1 MSSQEMP
8 ITITPEQ
15 ASHGVILPVLLPS
28 GPARLRI
35 PSCRDGDLV
44 RARVGDQELLLRIR
58 VSRAG
63 AATAV
68 GTGAAAGVGA
78 AFATGAVSA
87 TGGTGATGGA
97 GAGVPQPGPSSMANG
112 RGCLAA
118 FLVAAVIVVVF
129 IAVNNDQDDDGK
141 NSASPTPTYSSG
153 ALSPPSSTPW
163 TAEPTTAPNP
173 VPTPYSAAP
182 VPEPTPEPS
191 PFDRG
196 TCLNGQLPDS
206 TTPTTVTGVDEV
218 SCSASDAHYKVIE
231 SIPGTSDMDRCNSNP
246 KTQYA
251 FSYRYTRGATVLNQ
265 YVYCLIGLGSYAR

>member
-8 ITITPEQ
+8 ITITPQQ
-15 ASHGVILPVLLPS
+15 AAHGVILPVLLAN

-35 PSCRDGDLV
+35 PACRNGDLI

-58 VSRAG
+58 VQGAG
-63 AATAV
+63 A
-68 GTGAAAGVGA
+68 GA
-78 AFATGAVSA
+78 AFATGAV
-87 TGGTGATGGA
+87 GATGGA
-97 GAGVPQPGPSSMANG
+97 GAGVPVSNPSSMANG
-112 RGCLAA
+112 RGCIAA
-118 FLVAAVIVVVF
+118 VLVAAVVAVVL
-129 IAVNNDQDDDGK
+129 IAVNNGHDDGK

-173 VPTPYSAAP
+173 VPTRYS
-182 VPEPTPEPS
+182 PEPAPAPTPESTPEPS

-206 TTPTTVTGVDEV
+206 TTPQSVSGVDEV

-251 FSYRYTRGATVLNQ
+251 FSYRYMRGATVLIQ
-265 YVYCLIGLGSYAR
+265 YVYCLVGLGSYAR

>member
-35 PSCRDGDLV
+35 PSCRNGDLV

-63 AATAV
+63 ATTSV
-68 GTGAAAGVGA
+68 GTGTAAGVGA
-78 AFATGAVSA
+78 AFATGAV
-87 TGGTGATGGA
+87 GATSGAGA
-97 GAGVPQPGPSSMANG
+97 GAGVPQPGPSSLANG

-118 FLVAAVIVVVF
+118 FLVGAVIAVVV
-129 IAVNNDQDDDGK
+129 IAVNNDHDDDAK

-163 TAEPTTAPNP
+163 SAEPTAAPNP
-173 VPTPYSAAP
+173 VPTRYSAAP
-182 VPEPTPEPS
+182 APEPTPEPS

-206 TTPTTVTGVDEV
+206 TTPKTVTGVDEV

-231 SIPGTSDMDRCNSNP
+231 SIPGTSDMQRCSSNP

>member
-8 ITITPEQ
+8 VTITPQQ
-15 ASHGVILPVLLPS
+15 AAHGVILPVQLAN

-35 PSCRDGDLV
+35 PACRNGDLV

-58 VSRAG
+58 VSGAG
-63 AATAV
+63 AGTSA

-78 AFATGAVSA
+78 AFATGAAS
-87 TGGTGATGGA
+87 ATGGA
-97 GAGVPQPGPSSMANG
+97 GAGAGVPRPGPSPMANG
-112 RGCLAA
+112 RGCIAA
-118 FLVAAVIVVVF
+118 ILVAAVVAVVF
-129 IAVNNDQDDDGK
+129 VAVSNGDDDGK

-173 VPTPYSAAP
+173 VPTRYS
-182 VPEPTPEPS
+182 PEPAPEPTPEATPEPS

-206 TTPTTVTGVDEV
+206 TTPQSVSGVDEV

-246 KTQYA
+246 RTQYA
-251 FSYRYTRGATVLNQ
+251 FSYRYMRGAIVLNQ
-265 YVYCLIGLGSYAR
+265 YVYCLVGLGSYAR

>member
-8 ITITPEQ
+8 ITITPQQ

-35 PSCRDGDLV
+35 PSCRNGDLV

-58 VSRAG
+58 VSRAD
-63 AATAV
+63 AETSV

-78 AFATGAVSA
+78 AFATGAV
-87 TGGTGATGGA
+87 GATSSAGA
-97 GAGVPQPGPSSMANG
+97 GAPQPGQSSLANG

-118 FLVAAVIVVVF
+118 LLVAAVIVVVF
-129 IAVNNDQDDDGK
+129 IAVNNDHDDNGK
-141 NSASPTPTYSSG
+141 NSASPTPTYSTG

-163 TAEPTTAPNP
+163 SAEPTTAPNP
-173 VPTPYSAAP
+173 APTPYSAAP
-182 VPEPTPEPS
+182 APAPEPTPEPS

-206 TTPTTVTGVDEV
+206 TTPKTVTGVDEV